1 MAHLTVGVPGL
12 KLTSMTNILTIL
24 RIYPSGEHPHG
35 DQTSSAPPIAA
46 TRLEKKMVPR
56 SFTALPATSRKDRR
70 TPTSAFIMPST
81 TLGERR

>member
-35 DQTSSAPPIAA
+35 DQTSSAPH
-46 TRLEKKMVPR
+46 
-56 SFTALPATSRKDRR
+56 SCNTSREEDGAEVIHPAVSNVRVERR
-70 TPTSAFIMPST
+70 TPTSAFITP
-81 TLGERR
+81 